1 MQGDNKYIIE
11 GFKVRKD
18 KKEVIDNLR
27 SASLRIKLTK
37 SKLWKDSKFGKR
49 KNKYLR
55 HKIKESEELV
65 QIDSE
70 CKKEAEE

>member
-1 MQGDNKYIIE
+1 MVRCKVIINKLQKNSRLE
-11 GFKVRKD
+11 KTK
-18 KKEVIDNLR
+18 R
-27 SASLRIKLTK
+27 SESLRIKLTK